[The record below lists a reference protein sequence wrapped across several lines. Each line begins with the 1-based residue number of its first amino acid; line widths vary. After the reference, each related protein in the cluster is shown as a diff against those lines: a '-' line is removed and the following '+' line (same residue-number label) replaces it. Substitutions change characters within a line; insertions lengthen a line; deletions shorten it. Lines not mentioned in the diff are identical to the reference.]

1 VSGSADQVRVSTRE
15 RVGHAG
21 QIAGI
26 GDQLATAQQAA
37 SAVRVDSGAY
47 GKLCQ
52 FVPALLNTLHD
63 QMIDGIAAAACSAH
77 DTAEALHSVAADD
90 AGSDDRAADLE
101 RAVRWDITE
110 WTGAAADAYRN
121 WVSQQHAAVGGKA
134 QGAETLAAITDAG
147 DYGPA
152 VTFWTESGQP

>member
-1 VSGSADQVRVSTRE
+1 
-15 RVGHAG
+15 
-21 QIAGI
+21 
-26 GDQLATAQQAA
+26 
-37 SAVRVDSGAY
+37 
-47 GKLCQ
+47 
-52 FVPALLNTLHD
+52 
-63 QMIDGIAAAACSAH
+63 MIDGTAAAACSAH

-152 VTFWTESGQP
+152 VTFGTESGQP

>member
-63 QMIDGIAAAACSAH
+63 QMIDGTAAAACSGH
-77 DTAEALHSVAADD
+77 DTAEALHSVAADY

-110 WTGAAADAYRN
+110 WTGRRPMRT
-121 WVSQQHAAVGGKA
+121 GTG
-134 QGAETLAAITDAG
+134 
-147 DYGPA
+147 
-152 VTFWTESGQP
+152 